1 MGRIAKVER
10 KTMETEITIAI
21 DLDGVGRTE
30 IDTGLG
36 FFDHMLTLF
45 GVHGGFDL
53 KITAKGDLYVDGHHT
68 VEDVGIVLGRAI
80 EKALGD
86 KIGIK
91 RYGCCY
97 MPMDEALSRVVLD
110 LSSRPY
116 LVILQIIP
124 NPSLQFAPKKIGEMD
139 SELFEE
145 FFKALAFN
153 AGITLHME
161 TLYGK
166 NSHHIAESLFKG
178 FAHAL
183 KDACRIDQNIKGV
196 LSSKG
201 TLV

>member
-1 MGRIAKVER
+1 MERIAEMER
-10 KTMETEITIAI
+10 STKETDIAVFI
-21 DLDGVGRTE
+21 DLDGSGRTE

-53 KITAKGDLYVDGHHT
+53 KVIAKGDLFVDGHHT
-68 VEDVGIVLGRAI
+68 VEDVGIVLGKAI
-80 EKALGD
+80 GKALGD

-110 LSSRPY
+110 LSSRPF
-116 LVILQIIP
+116 LVMRTEF
-124 NPSLQFAPKKIGEMD
+124 PSEKIGDVD

-145 FFKALAFN
+145 FFRALAFN
-153 AGITLHME
+153 AGITLHMKK
-161 TLYGK
+161 LYGK

-183 KDACRIDQNIKGV
+183 KDASVIEENIKGV
-196 LSSKG
+196 LSSKV
-201 TLV
+201 TFV

>member
-116 LVILQIIP
+116 LVMRTEF
-124 NPSLQFAPKKIGEMD
+124 SSEKIGEMD

>member
-1 MGRIAKVER
+1 MGRTAEIER
-10 KTMETEITIAI
+10 KTKETEIAVSI
-21 DLDGVGRTE
+21 DLDGSGRTQ
-30 IDTGLG
+30 IDTGMG

-53 KITAKGDLYVDGHHT
+53 KVAAKGDLFVDGHHT

-80 EKALGD
+80 EKAIGD

-97 MPMDEALSRVVLD
+97 MPMDETLSRVVLD

-116 LVILQIIP
+116 LVMRAEF
-124 NPSLQFAPKKIGEMD
+124 PSEKIGEMD

-145 FFKALAFN
+145 FFRAIAFN

-183 KDACRIDQNIKGV
+183 KDASRIDQNIKGV

-201 TLV
+201 SFI